1 MGSGVLPFSGQT
13 PSLSGPWRPQLAGGD
28 HSTRPQHR
36 RRSPGAHWGLV
47 LGSQSGR
54 PLEAAAGS
62 SRPPIPAPPTC
73 WALEGGGPHVLLS
86 LPLGPFRGLPLHTPF
101 TEGTTKTWRVKPSA
115 RPGASGDRGPA
126 RLQPV
131 SERAGGH
138 EPRLPA
144 PPAPG
149 VPARVP
155 TGPRRSASV
164 PGGRSLA
171 WGVMLSLP
179 LKINQI

>member
-36 RRSPGAHWGLV
+36 RRSPGAHWGLA
-47 LGSQSGR
+47 LGSRSGR

-86 LPLGPFRGLPLHTPF
+86 LPLGPFRGLPLRTPF

-131 SERAGGH
+131 SERAAVTSRACQ
-138 EPRLPA
+138 RLP
-144 PPAPG
+144 PRVSQRGFPQAPG
-149 VPARVP
+149 EAR
-155 TGPRRSASV
+155 ASPETAPW
-164 PGGRSLA
+164 PGVLCCHCH
-171 WGVMLSLP
+171 
-179 LKINQI
+179 